1 MTQTLPEGPYKAY
14 DLLTDE
20 YLGGFDA
27 AYKAYDYYPGRQITT
42 IYRPSKKRKKARTF
56 P

>member
-14 DLLTDE
+14 DLLTNE
-20 YLGGFDA
+20 FLGGFDA
-27 AYKAYDYYPGRQITT
+27 PYKAYDFYPGRQITT
-42 IYRPSKKRKKARTF
+42 IYRPGRKRKPRRAF